1 MPESFTGKRS
11 MVPRYH
17 PSPPVASGLF
27 RIVCGIRAWIV
38 AALSCIAAVPAAG
51 EVGFRLALAE
61 IEGAGWR
68 AGDLVIRLHRDDAG
82 RLTAAFTAGW
92 IELPAPL
99 GTLRDIRGEC
109 AELVITLTRYQCGS
123 LSVMPG
129 DLAPA
134 LRGRLDYGRTDAAVD
149 WQLETA
155 PGPPGHLRFS
165 GRLAPTRWSVDLES
179 EDWPLADLAPVAK
192 LLGQAWPA
200 LDGRAAFSLVAE
212 SEDGALPSLVF
223 SLEGSD
229 IGGGNASGTVAM
241 AGLGVELNG
250 SAWPAAEGLA
260 FDARGRVTAGEIYV
274 EPLYAALD
282 TYPLEATVRG
292 LAESRRVGIETFV
305 VEQAAV
311 LHATGEAE
319 LRRAAGASWQ
329 IPTGRVELVEAHL
342 PAAYDIILQ
351 PYLGA
356 TPLDDLETAG
366 LLRGSM
372 TIEDHRPATLAVE
385 LVAVDLDDRGG
396 RLAMYDLAGT
406 VAWSRWTPDGL
417 LGERLLDL
425 DWSGGFLAGVP
436 FGAADLHLLGSA
448 NDWTLDAPVS
458 IPLLDGAL
466 EIDSF
471 ELTRVLAGEPEILF
485 DARLTPIDMRALSRA
500 LDWPPLSG
508 QLSGHLPGLSYR
520 DGTLTLGGAFTAQLF
535 DGTVEIRDLHAERI
549 FQPPSRLTAEIE
561 LQNLALGELSEALSF
576 GSMTGRVEGHVHGLE
591 MIDWRPV
598 AFDARVQTPPDDRS
612 TRRIS
617 QRAVDNI
624 ASLGGGG
631 SGLSTGLLGLFEE
644 FSYDAFALGCRLE
657 GGVCEM
663 SGLEAREN
671 GYTILRGSGL
681 PRIDIVGFARQVSW
695 PTLMEQIAAIMAS
708 EGPEMR

>member
-1 MPESFTGKRS
+1 
-11 MVPRYH
+11 
-17 PSPPVASGLF
+17 
-27 RIVCGIRAWIV
+27 
-38 AALSCIAAVPAAG
+38 LSCIAAAPAAG
-51 EVGFRLALAE
+51 EADFRLALAE
-61 IEGAGWR
+61 IDGAGWR
-68 AGDLVIRLHRDDAG
+68 AGDLVVGVHREDDG

-109 AELVITLTRYQCGS
+109 AELVITPARYQCRS
-123 LSVMPG
+123 LSIAPG

-134 LRGRLDYGRTDAAVD
+134 LQGRLGYGRDDAAVD

-155 PGPPGHLRFS
+155 PGAAGHLRFS
-165 GRLAPTRWSVDLES
+165 GRLTASLWSVDLES
-179 EDWPLADLAPVAK
+179 EDWPVSRLAPAAE

-200 LDGRAAFSLVAE
+200 LDGRAAFSIVAE
-212 SEDGALPSLVF
+212 SEGGALPSLVF

-229 IGGGNASGTVAM
+229 IGGGNDAGTIAA
-241 AGLGVELNG
+241 AGLDLELHG
-250 SAWPAAEGLA
+250 SAWPAEAGLA

-274 EPLYAALD
+274 EPLYAALE
-282 TYPLEATVRG
+282 THPVEATIRG
-292 LAESRRVGIETFV
+292 LAESQRVHIETFV
-305 VEQAAV
+305 VEQAEV
-311 LHATGEAE
+311 LHATAAAE
-319 LRRAAGASWQ
+319 LRRVSGGSWR
-329 IPTGRVELVEAHL
+329 IGTGRLDLVEARL
-342 PAAYDIILQ
+342 PAAYDIALQ
-351 PYLGA
+351 PFLGA
-356 TPLDDLETAG
+356 TPLGDLDTAG
-366 LLRGSM
+366 LLRGAL
-372 TIEDHRPATLAVE
+372 TIEDERPATLAIE
-385 LVAVDLDDRGG
+385 LVAVDLDDRAG

-406 VAWSRWTPDGL
+406 VAWSRWTPDGP
-417 LGERLLDL
+417 LGERVLDL
-425 DWSGGFLAGVP
+425 DWSGGFLAGLP
-436 FGAADLHLLGSA
+436 FGAAGVHLRGGE
-448 NDWTLDAPVS
+448 NDWKLDSAVS

-466 EIDSF
+466 NIDTF
-471 ELTRVLAGEPEILF
+471 ELRRVLEGDPEISF
-485 DARLTPIDMRALSRA
+485 DARLTPIDMRALTRA
-500 LDWPPLSG
+500 LDWPPLPG

-520 DGTLTLGGAFTAQLF
+520 DGTLTLGGAFTANVF
-535 DGTVEIRDLHAERI
+535 DGTVEIRDLRAERI
-549 FQPPSRLTAEIE
+549 FQSPSRLTAEIE
-561 LQNLALGELSEALSF
+561 LRNLALGELSEALSF

-598 AFDARVQTPPDDRS
+598 TFDARVQTPPGDRS
-612 TRRIS
+612 PRRIS

-681 PRIDIVGFARQVSW
+681 PRIDIVGFARRVSW
-695 PTLMEQIAAIMAS
+695 PTLTEQIAAIMAS